1 MEYYEKMMYKAAGNL
16 SAMMREKGIDGKMPE
31 NEEEAKQALACILR
45 HREDMSCKEMASA
58 LYEVME
64 FAAANLALKE
74 KHHED
79 D

>member
-31 NEEEAKQALACILR
+31 TEEEAKQALACILR
-45 HREDMSCKEMASA
+45 HRENLSCKEMASA
-58 LYEVME
+58 LYETME
-64 FAAANLALKE
+64 FAAACLALKE